1 MKTKIVFTG
10 GGTAGHIY
18 PGLAVADEL
27 KSIAEKNNFDI
38 EISWLGCSKGMDK
51 KIVTSA
57 VRGDGRPS
65 CDRFYGIPSGKLRRY
80 FSLKNF
86 SDLFKIAGGF
96 FKSFFILLKML
107 ILMNRCLI
115 LMQSNLSVFWFVVIK
130 SYLRNPLLSQGLKI
144 FS

>member
-1 MKTKIVFTG
+1 MKTKIAFTG

-57 VRGDGRPS
+57 VRGVGSPS

-86 SDLFKIAGGF
+86 SDLFRIAGGF
-96 FKSFFILLKML
+96 FKSFFILLKMKPAL
-107 ILMNRCLI
+107 LFSKGGFVSVPPCIAAKILGI
-115 LMQSNLSVFWFVVIK
+115 PVFTHE
-130 SYLRNPLLSQGLKI
+130 
-144 FS
+144 